1 MAQAGDEDEEDQN
14 EKKYAKAGRSD
25 TEMDYTYNSAYP
37 DVHSR
42 KLCVLWL
49 AGMAVHVRCGG
60 EDKQITAEAVRRGA
74 AGG

>member
-14 EKKYAKAGRSD
+14 EKRYAKAGRSD
-25 TEMDYTYNSAYP
+25 TEVGRPYSRAYP

-42 KLCVLWL
+42 KLCTLWL

-60 EDKQITAEAVRRGA
+60 ERSLEERTGRLWQRQ
-74 AGG
+74 